1 MSYQHIR
8 LPEGGEKIT
17 IQDGRLK
24 VPDRPI
30 VGFIEGDGIGPD
42 IMRASLRIWD
52 AAVEQAYGG
61 RRRIE
66 WAELYMGEK
75 AIERYGGEVYPAETR
90 EALADLVV
98 SIKGPLT
105 TPVGGGFRSLNVSLR
120 QDLDLYACI
129 RPVRWFAGVPS
140 PVRHPELVDLVIF
153 RENTEDV
160 YAGIEY
166 ASGTEANA
174 KLARFLREELGAD
187 FFEGAGLG
195 VKPISEFGSKRLVRK
210 AIQYALDR
218 GRQSVTLVHKGNIMK
233 FTEGAFRNWGY
244 EVAREEFGD
253 VTVTEDELWSEH
265 DGQLPAG
272 KLLIKDRIADIIFQ
286 HMLLRPSEFDV
297 LATPN
302 LNGDYLSDAVAAQV
316 GGVGIAPG
324 GNVGDHVSLFEAT
337 HGSAPKYAGKDVA
350 NPGSL
355 LFSGV
360 LMLQYMGWEEAAEL
374 INHAYPATVQR
385 KIVTYDFARQMEGAT
400 KVNTSGFADAII
412 EEIRRS

>member
-17 IQDGRLK
+17 VEGGRLR
-24 VPDRPI
+24 VPEQPI

-52 AAVEQAYGG
+52 AAVERAYGG
-61 RRRIE
+61 RRKIH
-66 WAELYMGEK
+66 WAELFMGEK
-75 AIERYGGEVYPAETR
+75 ATSLYSGEVYPEESRQAI
-90 EALADLVV
+90 ADLVV

-140 PVRHPELVDLVIF
+140 PVKHPEKVDIVIF

-166 ASGTEANA
+166 PAGSEANDR
-174 KLARFLREELGAD
+174 LARFLREELGAE
-187 FFEGAGLG
+187 FFEGSGLG
-195 VKPISEFGSKRLVRK
+195 VKPISAFGTKRLVRM
-210 AIQYALDR
+210 AIQYAIDR
-218 GRQSVTLVHKGNIMK
+218 KRPSVTLVHKGNIMK
-233 FTEGAFRNWGY
+233 YTEGAFRNWGY

-253 VTVTEDELWSEH
+253 QTITEEALWGEH
-265 DGQLPAG
+265 DGKVPEG
-272 KLLIKDRIADIIFQ
+272 KVVIKDRIADIMFQ
-286 HMLLRPSEFDV
+286 HMLLRPEEFDV
-297 LATPN
+297 VATPN
-302 LNGDYLSDAVAAQV
+302 LNGDFLSDAVAAEV

-324 GNVGDHVSLFEAT
+324 GNVGDAVAMFEAT
-337 HGSAPKYAGKDVA
+337 HGSAPKYAGQDVA

-360 LMLQYMGWEEAAEL
+360 LMLEHMGWDEAAET
-374 INHAYPATVQR
+374 IKQAYPKVIQK

-400 KVNTSGFADAII
+400 KVSTSGFADALI
-412 EEIRRS
+412 EEIGRS

>member
-1 MSYQHIR
+1 MTYQHIR
-8 LPEGGEKIT
+8 LPEGGEKIRVEN
-17 IQDGRLK
+17 GRLR
-24 VPDRPI
+24 VPDQPI
-30 VGFIEGDGIGPD
+30 VGYIEGDGIGGD

-52 AAVEQAYGG
+52 AAVERAYGG
-61 RRRIE
+61 RRKIH
-66 WAELYMGEK
+66 WAELFMGEK
-75 AIERYGGEVYPAETR
+75 ATPLYGGDVYPEETR
-90 EALADLVV
+90 EALRDLVV

-140 PVRHPELVDLVIF
+140 PVKHPEKVDIVLF

-166 ASGTEANA
+166 AAGSEANQR
-174 KLARFLREELGAD
+174 LARFLREEMGAE

-195 VKPISEFGSKRLVRK
+195 VKPISEFGTKRLVRM
-210 AIQYALDR
+210 AIRYAIER
-218 GRQSVTLVHKGNIMK
+218 GRESVTLVHKGNIMK

-244 EVAREEFGD
+244 EVARDEFGD
-253 VTVTEDELWSEH
+253 RTITEDAVWSDH
-265 DGQLPAG
+265 DGKVPDG
-272 KLLIKDRIADIIFQ
+272 KILIKDRIADIMFQ
-286 HMLLRPSEFDV
+286 HMLLRPDEFDV
-297 LATPN
+297 VATSN
-302 LNGDYLSDAVAAQV
+302 LNGDYLSDAVAAEV

-324 GNVGDHVSLFEAT
+324 GNVGDDVALFEAT
-337 HGSAPKYAGKDVA
+337 HGSAPKYAGQDVA

-360 LMLQYMGWEEAAEL
+360 LMLEHMEWHEAAEA
-374 INHAYPATVQR
+374 IKTAYPEVVQR

-400 KVNTSGFADAII
+400 KVSTSGFADALI
-412 EEIRRS
+412 EQIGR